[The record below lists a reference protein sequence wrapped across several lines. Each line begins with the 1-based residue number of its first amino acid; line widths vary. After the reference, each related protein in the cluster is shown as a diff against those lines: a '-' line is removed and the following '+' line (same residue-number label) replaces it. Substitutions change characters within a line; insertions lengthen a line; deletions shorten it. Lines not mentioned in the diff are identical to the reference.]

1 MHRTLS
7 DCLLDI
13 AQNAIEAHAT
23 VIRLD
28 LERESNRLRV
38 VVSDNGSGMS
48 KDKLESIMNP
58 FSSSGT
64 KHPERKVS
72 LGIPFLAQMVRDA
85 GGTFDIKSE
94 EGVGTSIEFEIDT
107 GNVDA
112 PPIGD
117 LPGSYVCM
125 CGFDGDYE
133 CVLTRK
139 APGAWYSVARSD
151 LRDALGELNTVGA
164 LKPARDFVREH
175 EEEFLRHTRSGSK
188 ER

>member
-23 VIRLD
+23 VLRLD
-28 LERESNRLRV
+28 LESDSTMLRAV
-38 VVSDNGSGMS
+38 ISDNGEGMS
-48 KDKLESIMNP
+48 KEKLATIMNP

-72 LGIPFLAQMVRDA
+72 LGIPFLAQMVRDT

-94 EGVGTSIEFEIDT
+94 EGVGTSVEFEIDT
-107 GNVDA
+107 GNIDA

-117 LPGSYVCM
+117 LPGAYICM

-139 APGAWYSVARSD
+139 SPKASYSVARSD
-151 LRDALGELNTVGA
+151 LREALGDLNTVGA
-164 LKPARDFVREH
+164 LKPARDYVREH
-175 EEEFLRHTRSGSK
+175 EEEFLKHTGSGSK